1 MNRDDT
7 VYLRHILECIRRIA
21 EDIAEGHERFM
32 ASHTLQDAV
41 LRNLQVMAESTQRL
55 SETAKAKQPDIE
67 WRKIAALRNIL
78 AHDYLGIDLDTVC
91 GIRDVASC
99 VSWRFASGSWPD
111 ACGAWKAR
119 SHRTQRIPTKPK
131 ALRHGGTILGTFAG
145 LTLTS
150 IRSQAMLHVANP
162 KDCSSTAEDAGTNSF
177 AVGAQRN

>member
-78 AHDYLGIDLDTVC
+78 AHDYLGIDLDTVWD
-91 GIRDVASC
+91 ITQRDVPELKRAAEEILSASQERD
-99 VSWRFASGSWPD
+99 SERE
-111 ACGAWKAR
+111 
-119 SHRTQRIPTKPK
+119 RTP
-131 ALRHGGTILGTFAG
+131 
-145 LTLTS
+145 
-150 IRSQAMLHVANP
+150 N
-162 KDCSSTAEDAGTNSF
+162 
-177 AVGAQRN
+177 